1 MAPEALA
8 PVHRAHV
15 IGRSLDGAP
24 CDVGRPA
31 VLGPPV
37 HPLLVRGLRRV
48 PPQTREYVAVSH
60 AASIHEENGQWT
72 RLRCAAWSDRRAA
85 ALDEEQECRF
95 WTKAVVVQ
103 DRARRPDLR

>member
-8 PVHRAHV
+8 PVHRARV

-37 HPLLVRGLRRV
+37 HPLLVHGLRRV
-48 PPQTREYVAVSH
+48 PPQAREYVAVSH
-60 AASIHEENGQWT
+60 AASIHEENGQWA
-72 RLRCAAWSDRRAA
+72 RLRVRRLATRRAPRLA
-85 ALDEEQECRF
+85 ALPLPD
-95 WTKAVVVQ
+95 A
-103 DRARRPDLR
+103 AGRPLRG